1 MYSVKLK
8 TFLYRLATPARG
20 HVLHLIGQGGNRSA
34 QKMEQLVFK
43 TVAVN

>member
-8 TFLYRLATPARG
+8 ILLNHLATPARG
-20 HVLHLIGQGGNRSA
+20 LVLHLIGQGGNCSA

-43 TVAVN
+43 TIAVN